1 MNNLRI
7 SGLASGM
14 DTDAMVQ
21 SLMKVERLKVDRYE
35 QNKQI
40 ALWRQE
46 SYNNINKIFANFI
59 LNTKKDIGLN
69 QINMRGVISST
80 AYNRLDYVKK
90 ATSSD
95 ETKATVSST
104 TNAVNGSF
112 EIEIK
117 SLAKSASFTSVE
129 FDENANFGKSL
140 KFTISTGVKD
150 KDGQAISKTIEVNNS
165 NGITIDEIV
174 KSINTAKVIKDGKE
188 ESLGITAFYDKENKR
203 LFMQTME
210 TGEGIDIVIS
220 DLVKESDAI
229 NPLDR
234 HEVAGIDYKG
244 KSAEIIYNGI
254 TLKYSNNNFTLNG
267 INIEAKNIG
276 KTTIKA
282 ETNVQGIMEKVEK
295 LVNDYNEL
303 IDKASKLLGEKKYSS
318 YHPLS
323 MEEKKAMHEDDVKLW
338 EEKAKSG
345 LLSNDGVINKT
356 LQTMRRYLY
365 EDVQGIE
372 GSFKHITEIGITTEK
387 YARGSAGGKLQI
399 DKDKLMD
406 AILKDPEGV
415 MELLFKEPN
424 YNDEKLKGVNSL
436 TNERDLS
443 RDQISEKRNQSG
455 IFTRM
460 YDELISGMQNIID
473 KSGSG
478 ENADLYRSVKGNILL
493 DFVTNKSSISD
504 IDKDVLNMNK
514 KIDDLNDMLV
524 RKENSYYAKFA
535 NMEKML
541 QQMYSQS
548 NWLSQQ
554 FMK

>member
-150 KDGQAISKTIEVNNS
+150 KDGQAISKTIEVDNS

-229 NPLDR
+229 NPLER

>member
-150 KDGQAISKTIEVNNS
+150 KDGQAISKTIEVDNS

-323 MEEKKAMHEDDVKLW
+323 K
-338 EEKAKSG
+338 
-345 LLSNDGVINKT
+345 
-356 LQTMRRYLY
+356 
-365 EDVQGIE
+365 
-372 GSFKHITEIGITTEK
+372 IGR
-387 YARGSAGGKLQI
+387 AH
-399 DKDKLMD
+399 
-406 AILKDPEGV
+406 V
-415 MELLFKEPN
+415 
-424 YNDEKLKGVNSL
+424 
-436 TNERDLS
+436 
-443 RDQISEKRNQSG
+443 
-455 IFTRM
+455 
-460 YDELISGMQNIID
+460 
-473 KSGSG
+473 
-478 ENADLYRSVKGNILL
+478 
-493 DFVTNKSSISD
+493 
-504 IDKDVLNMNK
+504 
-514 KIDDLNDMLV
+514 
-524 RKENSYYAKFA
+524 
-535 NMEKML
+535 
-541 QQMYSQS
+541 
-548 NWLSQQ
+548 
-554 FMK
+554 

>member
-104 TNAVNGSF
+104 TNAGNGSF

-150 KDGQAISKTIEVNNS
+150 KDGQAISKTIEVDNS

-188 ESLGITAFYDKENKR
+188 ESLGITAFYDKDNKR

-356 LQTMRRYLY
+356 LQSMRRYLY